1 MLSRHREAAK
11 VSLQSLRG
19 GQGLWQVSV
28 GHTALEGEGKGHC
41 RRGCAEEAVL
51 LSPRAVLHADLM
63 DVVSLDM
70 STPHHS
76 AWW

>member
-28 GHTALEGEGKGHC
+28 GHTALEGEGKGHDT
-41 RRGCAEEAVL
+41 AEGAVL

-70 STPHHS
+70 STSHHS